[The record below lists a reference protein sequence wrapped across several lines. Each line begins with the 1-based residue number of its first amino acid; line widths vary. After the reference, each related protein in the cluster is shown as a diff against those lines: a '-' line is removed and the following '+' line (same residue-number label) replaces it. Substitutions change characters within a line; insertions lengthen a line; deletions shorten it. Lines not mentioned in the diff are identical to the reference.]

1 MIFFLIC
8 ENKQLWSWNGAEK
21 LYSID
26 IFLTLSGRVYGVGHT
41 TAVLEKNSLGASPV
55 CFFNCLF
62 FRGEDTAALGITPVY
77 RLVSLCLPAVIQ
89 EYRIQYQRKFHFIW
103 HKITHQTIPF

>member
-41 TAVLEKNSLGASPV
+41 TAVQEKNSLGASPV
-55 CFFNCLF
+55 CFFKFLF

-77 RLVSLCLPAVIQ
+77 RLVLLSTGVQNTVPTEISIHLAQKNI
-89 EYRIQYQRKFHFIW
+89 K
-103 HKITHQTIPF
+103 HQTIPF